1 MMEFKKYSLL
11 VLLSVLVVFSC
22 TDEDLVPEP
31 MPETAVHGYIDR
43 KTDVENFLYD
53 DVSQVLDFDFSWVS
67 VDSKNTV
74 SKIEFYVEF
83 SEVYTDFEGGAKTA
97 NHSKYLFKTIDSPK
111 GNRETESLSM
121 SQASLYDLY
130 KDDTFA
136 YDITDGTD
144 AAQAVFGFDQK
155 LNRDAV
161 SSPWVDGDS
170 FRISWVIT
178 TTDGRVFDTW
188 NDSIC
193 LEFPGANCTFSWA
206 VVCSQIIPIAAGD
219 IIITG
224 SESYGDGWN
233 DAGIEV
239 VIDGVVTETLAMVAA
254 DGTTDVVWTVT
265 LDGSETSVSFNF
277 ISGAWDSEID
287 FDIVYIDGTTIASW
301 GPSPPAGTVIVN
313 LCTL

>member
-1 MMEFKKYSLL
+1 
-11 VLLSVLVVFSC
+11 
-22 TDEDLVPEP
+22 
-31 MPETAVHGYIDR
+31 
-43 KTDVENFLYD
+43 
-53 DVSQVLDFDFSWVS
+53 VSQVLDFDFSWVS

-224 SESYGDGWN
+224 SESYGDGWT

>member
-1 MMEFKKYSLL
+1 MMELKKYSLL

-31 MPETAVHGYIDR
+31 EPETAVHGYIER

-74 SKIEFYVEF
+74 TKIEFYVEF

-97 NHSKYLFKTIDSPK
+97 NHTKYLFKTIDSPL
-111 GNRETESLSM
+111 GNRETESFSV
-121 SQASLYDLY
+121 SQATLYDLY

-136 YDITDGTD
+136 YDITDSDD

-155 LNRDAV
+155 LNRNATT
-161 SSPWVDGDS
+161 SPWVDGDS

-178 TTDGRVFDTW
+178 TADGRIFDTW

-206 VVCSQIIPIAAGD
+206 VVCSQIIPVAAGD
-219 IIITG
+219 IVITG
-224 SESYGDGWN
+224 TESYGDGWN

-254 DGTTDVVWTVT
+254 DGTTPVTWTVS
-265 LDGSETSVSFNF
+265 LDGSEESVSFNF
-277 ISGAWDSEID
+277 VSGAWDSEIT
-287 FDIVYIDGTTIASW
+287 FEIVYIEGTTIASW
-301 GPSPPAGTVIVN
+301 GPSPPAGTVVVN